1 MFYQFTRVN
10 SYFKALL
17 LSGLLLILPLALAQ
31 AAQSASSDATTNNS
45 VQHSHGYAMFDD
57 LKYPADF
64 THFDYVNP
72 NAPKGGT
79 LKLWAYGTFDS
90 INPYILKGISP
101 IKTPGLYIWGVSE
114 LNAPLMV
121 GTGGYAPS
129 GDEPASAYGFIAE
142 SIEYPEDRSWAIFNL
157 RKEAQF
163 HDGSPIRAEDV
174 VFSFNIL
181 KDKGDPSYA
190 IKYQDVAKAEALS
203 PLKVKFTFEGDYTR
217 ALPLR
222 VGELPVLSKAYWS
235 KHDFEKTT
243 FDPFPGSGLYKIAK
257 VDPGHSIV
265 FERVKDH
272 WAKDLPVNKGRYNF
286 DFVQFDYY
294 RDAVVA
300 FESFKS
306 NGYDIHL
313 DYVAKNWATG
323 YDFDAVND
331 GRVIKAEI
339 PHQIAQGSQAF
350 FFNLRNPMFQ
360 DRRVRK
366 ALSLLFDFEWSNKTL
381 FNGQYIRS
389 NSYFPNS
396 DHAATGLPEG
406 LELEL
411 LTSFKDQLPD
421 ELFTQPY
428 QLPVTDGSGKMRKQ
442 RREAMKLLTEAGWVI
457 ENGILVN
464 KETKRPFKFTILN
477 DHSPSLPRIVQP
489 FVKNLQ
495 LVGIQADL
503 HMVDITQYKER
514 MDNFDFDVTIKVL
527 GQDLTPS
534 MELFQYFHSKY
545 ANQPGVYN
553 YGGIQN
559 PVVDQLLDKLAQA
572 RSREEL
578 TAIVKAIDRVLLWEY
593 YTLPH
598 WHINYFRLAYWDKF
612 GQPKVRPVYDLGIQ
626 NWWIKQ

>member
-1 MFYQFTRVN
+1 MKGWV
-10 SYFKALL
+10 KALL
-17 LSGLLLILPLALAQ
+17 FSLMLIGQFQLAVEANEV
-31 AAQSASSDATTNNS
+31 ANSSSSVTNAI
-45 VQHSHGYAMFDD
+45 HKSHGYAMFDD

-114 LNAPLMV
+114 VNAPLMV
-121 GTGGYAPS
+121 GSGSYAPS
-129 GDEPASAYGFIAE
+129 GDEPGSAYGFIAE
-142 SIEYPEDRSWAIFNL
+142 SIEYPEDRSWVIFNL

-163 HDGSPIRAEDV
+163 NDGSPITADDV
-174 VFSFNIL
+174 VFSFNVL
-181 KDKGDPSYA
+181 TEKGDPSYA
-190 IKYQDVAKAEALS
+190 IKYQDVVKAEKLS
-203 PLKVKFTFEGDYTR
+203 PSRVKFTFKGDYTR

-235 KHDFEKTT
+235 THDFEKTT
-243 FDPFPGSGLYKIAK
+243 FEPFPSSGLYKISK
-257 VDPGHSIV
+257 VDPGHAIV
-265 FERVKDH
+265 FERVKNH

-300 FESFKS
+300 FESFKN
-306 NGYDIHL
+306 NGYDMHL

-323 YDFDAVND
+323 YNFDAVND

-339 PHQIAQGSQAF
+339 PHQIPQGSQAF
-350 FFNLRNPMFQ
+350 YFNLRKPLFQ

-366 ALSLLFDFEWSNKTL
+366 ALTLMFDFEWSNKTL

-389 NSYFPNS
+389 NTYFPNS
-396 DHAATGLPEG
+396 DHSATGVPTG

-411 LTSFKDQLPD
+411 LTPFKDQLPP
-421 ELFTQPY
+421 ELFTQPFK
-428 QLPVTDGSGKMRKQ
+428 LPVTDGSGKMRNQ
-442 RREAMKLLTEAGWVI
+442 RREALKLLAEAGWVI
-457 ENGILVN
+457 EKGVLVN
-464 KETKRPFKFTILN
+464 QKTKQPFKFTFVN

-489 FVKNLQ
+489 YIKNLN

-503 HMVDITQYKER
+503 QMVDITQYKER
-514 MDNFDFDVTIKVL
+514 MDNFDFDATVEVL
-527 GQDLTPS
+527 GQNLTPS
-534 MELFQYFHSKY
+534 MELFQYYHSKY
-545 ANQPGVYN
+545 ANQAGVYN

-559 PVVDQLLDKLAQA
+559 PVVDHLLDKLTQA
-572 RSREEL
+572 KSREEL
-578 TAIVKAIDRVLLWEY
+578 NAIVKAIDRVLLWEY

-612 GQPKVRPVYDLGIQ
+612 GRPEVKPIYDLGIQ